1 MIKKYFIKT
10 AAILA
15 VSAFAS
21 TSNAANYTYAGT
33 ISSAEGPLS
42 DLLGPSFGPIVG
54 SDLSL
59 NVEIDGNGDIQS
71 ARVIVEIGYAITAC
85 MASDVVGADSSF
97 TCGGDAGAILEG
109 GDENWAGT
117 AGDVHD
123 GIGNYTGPFQQHGST
138 VQDLGEELNGEL
150 MLRGAVMRATP
161 IVLGLALDMYFT
173 FVEGDVGALS
183 VDLFTEGSAGE
194 TALTLTVDDLA
205 LSPVPVPAAAWLFGS
220 ALLGLAGVGRTRK
233 AA

>member
-1 MIKKYFIKT
+1 MIKKYFINA

-33 ISSAEGPLS
+33 ISSTAGPLNGLLDALIGQTVGN
-42 DLLGPSFGPIVG
+42 DLA
-54 SDLSL
+54 L

-71 ARVIVEIGYAITAC
+71 ARIIVEIGDAITAC
-85 MASDVVGADSSF
+85 MASDVIGADSSL

-109 GDENWAGT
+109 GDANWAGT
-117 AGDVHD
+117 EGDVHD

-150 MLRGAVMRATP
+150 MLRGALTLSDP
-161 IVLGLALDMYFT
+161 IELDLVLDMYFT
-173 FVEGDVGALS
+173 FVEGEVSALN
-183 VDLFTEGSAGE
+183 VDFFTEGGV
-194 TALTLTVDDLA
+194 ALILTVDDLV